1 LNKVVCLP
9 AVRVLADAI
18 DGLVG
23 LSDADLLN
31 VEAKPVAGV
40 TESHIKDRAN
50 AFPLNPLQK
59 KSENG
64 LKLLD

>member
-1 LNKVVCLP
+1 MNKVVCLP

-50 AFPLNPLQK
+50 AFPLNPL
-59 KSENG
+59 
-64 LKLLD
+64 

>member
-1 LNKVVCLP
+1 MNWIKLFAYPPLEFSQTLLM
-9 AVRVLADAI
+9 VLLA
-18 DGLVG
+18 

-59 KSENG
+59 K
-64 LKLLD
+64 

>member
-1 LNKVVCLP
+1 MNKVVCLP

-18 DGLVG
+18 DGLIG

-40 TESHIKDRAN
+40 TLSTV
-50 AFPLNPLQK
+50 
-59 KSENG
+59 G
-64 LKLLD
+64 